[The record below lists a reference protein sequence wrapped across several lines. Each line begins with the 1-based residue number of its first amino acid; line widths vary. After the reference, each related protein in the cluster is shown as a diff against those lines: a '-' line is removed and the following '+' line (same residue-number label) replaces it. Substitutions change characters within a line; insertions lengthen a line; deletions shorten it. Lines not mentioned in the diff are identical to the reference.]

1 EAVDTTLA
9 TESVESEGPSLSR
22 ETHGRTSWYLGWWWR
37 WYSKSEIRDDKVA
50 LFADYLPA
58 GTYTFVYQVRAVQ
71 PGEYSVLPSSAYEF
85 YFPEVFGRSAG
96 KAFTVLPAE

>member
-1 EAVDTTLA
+1 
-9 TESVESEGPSLSR
+9 
-22 ETHGRTSWYLGWWWR
+22 
-37 WYSKSEIRDDKVA
+37 
-50 LFADYLPA
+50 
-58 GTYTFVYQVRAVQ
+58 VRAVQ